1 MDNKR
6 NIEYLL
12 KKYETKQPGEIW
24 DTETD
29 RLSRQEYDKSQ
40 KLFLLDIISNDPFR
54 LREGQ
59 KARARYLVEKLNF
72 SKVCGKCNAEQII
85 VMIIIYVKLEWNQNY
100 HISRFEGLLEEY
112 DISKD
117 LFISFLVKLN
127 KFHIDKAN
135 YFI

>member
-1 MDNKR
+1 MTQEE
-6 NIEYLL
+6 IERLL

-40 KLFLLDIISNDPFR
+40 KLFLLDIISTNPFR

-59 KARARYLVEKLNF
+59 KARARYIVEKLNF
-72 SKVCGKCNAEQII
+72 SKICGKCNSEQII
-85 VMIIIYVKLEWNQNY
+85 VMIIIYVKLEYNPSY
-100 HISRFEGLLEEY
+100 HISRFENILQEY

-127 KFHIDKAN
+127 KFHINKDN
-135 YFI
+135 YFL

>member
-1 MDNKR
+1 MTSEE
-6 NIEYLL
+6 IERLL

-29 RLSRQEYDKSQ
+29 RLSRAEYDKSQ
-40 KLFLLDIISNDPFR
+40 KLFLLDIISNNPFR

-72 SKVCGKCNAEQII
+72 SKVCGKCTSEQII
-85 VMIIIYVKLEWNQNY
+85 IMIIVYVKLEYNPSY
-100 HISRFEGLLEEY
+100 HITRFEDLLMEY

-117 LFISFLVKLN
+117 LFIMFLVKLN
-127 KFHIDKAN
+127 KFHISKDT
-135 YFI
+135 YLL

>member
-1 MDNKR
+1 MTQEE
-6 NIEYLL
+6 IERLL

-40 KLFLLDIISNDPFR
+40 KLFLLDILSTNPFR

-59 KARARYLVEKLNF
+59 KARARYIVEKLNF
-72 SKVCGKCNAEQII
+72 SKICGKCNSEQII
-85 VMIIIYVKLEWNQNY
+85 VMIIIYVKLEYNPSY
-100 HISRFEGLLEEY
+100 HISRFENILREY
-112 DISKD
+112 DIGKD

-127 KFHIDKAN
+127 KFHINKDN
-135 YFI
+135 YFL

>member
-1 MDNKR
+1 MTQEE
-6 NIEYLL
+6 IERLL

-29 RLSRQEYDKSQ
+29 RLSKQEYRTSQ
-40 KLFLLDIISNDPFR
+40 KLFLLDILSNNPFR

-59 KARARYLVEKLNF
+59 KARARYLVEKLDFN
-72 SKVCGKCNAEQII
+72 KVCGKCSLEQII
-85 VMIIIYVKLEWNQNY
+85 VMIIIYVKLEYNPKDY
-100 HISRFEGLLEEY
+100 IYKCEKLLHEY
-112 DISKD
+112 DISKY

-127 KFHIDKAN
+127 KFHINKGN

>member
-1 MDNKR
+1 MTQEE
-6 NIEYLL
+6 IERLL

-40 KLFLLDIISNDPFR
+40 KLFLLDILSTNPFR

-59 KARARYLVEKLNF
+59 KARARYIVEKLNF
-72 SKVCGKCNAEQII
+72 SKICGKCNSEQII
-85 VMIIIYVKLEWNQNY
+85 VMIIIYVKLEYNPSY
-100 HISRFEGLLEEY
+100 HISRFENILLEY

-127 KFHIDKAN
+127 KFHINKDN
-135 YFI
+135 YFL

>member
-1 MDNKR
+1 MTQEE
-6 NIEYLL
+6 IERLL

-29 RLSRQEYDKSQ
+29 RLSKQEYRTSQ
-40 KLFLLDIISNDPFR
+40 KLFLLDILSNNPFR

-59 KARARYLVEKLNF
+59 KARARYIVEKLNF
-72 SKVCGKCNAEQII
+72 SKICGKCNSEQII
-85 VMIIIYVKLEWNQNY
+85 VMIIIYVKLEYNPSY
-100 HISRFEGLLEEY
+100 HISRFENILLEY

-127 KFHIDKAN
+127 KFHINKDN
-135 YFI
+135 YFL

>member
-1 MDNKR
+1 MTQEE
-6 NIEYLL
+6 IERLL

-40 KLFLLDIISNDPFR
+40 KLFLLDILSTNPFR

-59 KARARYLVEKLNF
+59 KARARYIVEKLNF
-72 SKVCGKCNAEQII
+72 SKICGKCNSEQII
-85 VMIIIYVKLEWNQNY
+85 VMIIIYVKLEYNPSY
-100 HISRFEGLLEEY
+100 HISRFENILLEY

-127 KFHIDKAN
+127 KFHINKDN